1 MSKKWTETEVVL
13 LKNCIEDG
21 YTLVR
26 IQEQFFQNGF
36 KRTVGSLKYKAN
48 ALGLKLTE
56 KEAYQSVTDTVQD
69 EMIGDLTKVD
79 EEIRKTVDKLTKNVG
94 MVNRRVTVYRNRSR
108 MLLMLFVGVI
118 LVGGVLYVIG

>member
-21 YTLVR
+21 FTLVR

-36 KRTVGSLKYKAN
+36 KRTVGSLKYKVK
-48 ALGLKLTE
+48 ALGLELTE
-56 KEAYQSVTDTVQD
+56 NETYQSVTDTVQD

>member
-1 MSKKWTETEVVL
+1 MSKKGTETEVVL

-21 YTLVR
+21 FTLVR
-26 IQEQFFQNGF
+26 TQEQFFQNGF

>member
-1 MSKKWTETEVVL
+1 MSKKWTETEIVL

-26 IQEQFFQNGF
+26 IQEQFFQNGY
-36 KRTVGSLKYKAN
+36 KRTVGSLKYKAK
-48 ALGLKLTE
+48 ALGLELTE
-56 KEAYQSVTDTVQD
+56 KEEYQSVTDTVQD
-69 EMIGDLTKVD
+69 EMIGDLSKVD

-108 MLLMLFVGVI
+108 VLLMLAVGVI

>member
-1 MSKKWTETEVVL
+1 MSKKWTETEIVL

-21 YTLVR
+21 FTLVR

-36 KRTVGSLKYKAN
+36 KRTVGSLKYKVK
-48 ALGLKLTE
+48 ALGLELTE
-56 KEAYQSVTDTVQD
+56 NETYQNVTDTVQD

-108 MLLMLFVGVI
+108 MLMMLAAGLL

>member
-21 YTLVR
+21 FTLVR

-36 KRTVGSLKYKAN
+36 KRTVGSLKYKVK
-48 ALGLKLTE
+48 ALGLELTE
-56 KEAYQSVTDTVQD
+56 NETYQSVTDTVQD
-69 EMIGDLTKVD
+69 EMIGDLNKVD

-108 MLLMLFVGVI
+108 MLLMLAVGVI

>member
-1 MSKKWTETEVVL
+1 MSKKWTETEIVL

-26 IQEQFFQNGF
+26 IQEQFFQNGY
-36 KRTVGSLKYKAN
+36 KRTVGSLKYKVK
-48 ALGLKLTE
+48 ALGLELTE
-56 KEAYQSVTDTVQD
+56 NETYQSVTDTVQD
-69 EMIGDLTKVD
+69 EMIGDLGKVD

-108 MLLMLFVGVI
+108 VLLMLAVGVI

>member
-21 YTLVR
+21 FTLVR

-36 KRTVGSLKYKAN
+36 KRTVGSLKYKVK
-48 ALGLKLTE
+48 ALGLELTE
-56 KEAYQSVTDTVQD
+56 NETYQSVTDTVQD

-108 MLLMLFVGVI
+108 MLLMLFVGMI

>member
-21 YTLVR
+21 YSLVR
-26 IQEQFFQNGF
+26 IQEQFFQNGY
-36 KRTVGSLKYKAN
+36 KRTVGSLKYKVN
-48 ALGLKLTE
+48 ALGLELIENET
-56 KEAYQSVTDTVQD
+56 YQSVTDTVQD

-108 MLLMLFVGVI
+108 MLLMLVVGVI

>member
-26 IQEQFFQNGF
+26 TQEQFFQNGY
-36 KRTVGSLKYKAN
+36 KRTVGSLKYKAK
-48 ALGLKLTE
+48 ALGLELTE
-56 KEAYQSVTDTVQD
+56 KEAYQNVTDTVQD
-69 EMIGDLTKVD
+69 EMIGDLSKVD

-108 MLLMLFVGVI
+108 VLLMLAVGVI

>member
-1 MSKKWTETEVVL
+1 MSKKWTETEIVL

-26 IQEQFFQNGF
+26 IQEQFFQNGY

-79 EEIRKTVDKLTKNVG
+79 VEIRKTVDNLTKNVG
-94 MVNRRVTVYRNRSR
+94 MVNRRVTVYRNRNR
-108 MLLMLFVGVI
+108 LLWMVAAGL
-118 LVGGVLYVIG
+118 LLLGGVLYVIG

>member
-26 IQEQFFQNGF
+26 IQEQFFQNGY

-69 EMIGDLTKVD
+69 EMIGDLNKVD

>member
-1 MSKKWTETEVVL
+1 MSKKWTETEIVL

-21 YTLVR
+21 FTLVR
-26 IQEQFFQNGF
+26 IQEQFFQNGY
-36 KRTVGSLKYKAN
+36 KRTVGSLKYKVK
-48 ALGLKLTE
+48 ALGLELTE
-56 KEAYQSVTDTVQD
+56 NETYQSVTDTVQD

-108 MLLMLFVGVI
+108 MLMMLAAGLL

>member
-1 MSKKWTETEVVL
+1 MSKKWTETEIVL

-26 IQEQFFQNGF
+26 IQEQFFQNGY
-36 KRTVGSLKYKAN
+36 KRTVGSLKYKVK
-48 ALGLKLTE
+48 ALGLELTE
-56 KEAYQSVTDTVQD
+56 NETYQSVTDTVQD
-69 EMIGDLTKVD
+69 EMIGDLGKVD
-79 EEIRKTVDKLTKNVG
+79 EEIRKTVDKLTKNIG

-108 MLLMLFVGVI
+108 MLLMLAIGVI

>member
-21 YTLVR
+21 YSLVR
-26 IQEQFFQNGF
+26 IQEQFFQNGY
-36 KRTVGSLKYKAN
+36 KRTVGSLKYKVN
-48 ALGLKLTE
+48 ALGLELIENET
-56 KEAYQSVTDTVQD
+56 YQSVTDTVQD

-108 MLLMLFVGVI
+108 VLLMLIVGVI

>member
-21 YTLVR
+21 YSLVR
-26 IQEQFFQNGF
+26 IQEQFFQNGY
-36 KRTVGSLKYKAN
+36 KRTVGSLKYKVN
-48 ALGLKLTE
+48 ALGLELTE
-56 KEAYQSVTDTVQD
+56 NETYQNVTDTVQD

-79 EEIRKTVDKLTKNVG
+79 EEIRKTVDKLTKNVS

-108 MLLMLFVGVI
+108 MLLMLAVGVI

>member
-1 MSKKWTETEVVL
+1 ML

-26 IQEQFFQNGF
+26 TQEQFFQNGY
-36 KRTVGSLKYKAN
+36 KRTVGSLKYKAK
-48 ALGLKLTE
+48 ALGLELTE
-56 KEAYQSVTDTVQD
+56 KEAYQNVTDTVQD
-69 EMIGDLTKVD
+69 EMIGDLSKVD

-108 MLLMLFVGVI
+108 VLLMLAVGVI

>member
-1 MSKKWTETEVVL
+1 MSKKWTETEIVL

-26 IQEQFFQNGF
+26 IQEQFFQNGY
-36 KRTVGSLKYKAN
+36 KRTVGSLKYKVK
-48 ALGLKLTE
+48 ALGLELTE
-56 KEAYQSVTDTVQD
+56 NETYQSVTDTVQD

-108 MLLMLFVGVI
+108 VLLMLAVGVI

>member
-1 MSKKWTETEVVL
+1 MSKKWTETEIVL

-26 IQEQFFQNGF
+26 IQEQFFQNGY
-36 KRTVGSLKYKAN
+36 KRTVGSLKYKVK
-48 ALGLKLTE
+48 ALGLELTE
-56 KEAYQSVTDTVQD
+56 NETYQSVTDTVQD
-69 EMIGDLTKVD
+69 EMIGDLSKVD

-108 MLLMLFVGVI
+108 VLLMLAVGVI

>member
-26 IQEQFFQNGF
+26 IQEQFFQNGY
-36 KRTVGSLKYKAN
+36 KRTVGSLKYKAK
-48 ALGLKLTE
+48 ALGLELTE

-108 MLLMLFVGVI
+108 MLLMLAVGVI

>member
-21 YTLVR
+21 FTLVR

>member
-36 KRTVGSLKYKAN
+36 KRTVGSLKYKVK
-48 ALGLKLTE
+48 ALGLELTE
-56 KEAYQSVTDTVQD
+56 NETYQSVTDTVQD

-108 MLLMLFVGVI
+108 MLLMLFVGLI

>member
-1 MSKKWTETEVVL
+1 MSKKWTETEIVL

-21 YTLVR
+21 FTLVR
-26 IQEQFFQNGF
+26 TQEQFFQNGY
-36 KRTVGSLKYKAN
+36 KRTVGSLKYKVK
-48 ALGLKLTE
+48 ALGLELTE
-56 KEAYQSVTDTVQD
+56 NETYQNVTDTVQD
-69 EMIGDLTKVD
+69 EMIGDLNKVD

-108 MLLMLFVGVI
+108 MLMMLVAGLI

>member
-21 YTLVR
+21 FSLVR
-26 IQEQFFQNGF
+26 IQEQFFQNGY
-36 KRTVGSLKYKAN
+36 KRTVGSLKYKVK
-48 ALGLKLTE
+48 ALGLELTE
-56 KEAYQSVTDTVQD
+56 NETYQSVTDTVQD

-108 MLLMLFVGVI
+108 MLLMLAVGVI

>member
-21 YTLVR
+21 FTLVR

-36 KRTVGSLKYKAN
+36 KRTVGSLKYKVK
-48 ALGLKLTE
+48 ALGLELTE

-69 EMIGDLTKVD
+69 EMIGDLNKVD

-108 MLLMLFVGVI
+108 MLLMLFFGVI

>member
-1 MSKKWTETEVVL
+1 MSKKWTETEIVL

-26 IQEQFFQNGF
+26 IQEQFFQNGY
-36 KRTVGSLKYKAN
+36 KRTVGSMKYKVK
-48 ALGLKLTE
+48 ALGLELTE
-56 KEAYQSVTDTVQD
+56 NETYQSVTDTVQD
-69 EMIGDLTKVD
+69 EMIGDLGKVD

-108 MLLMLFVGVI
+108 VLLMLAVGVI

>member
-21 YTLVR
+21 FTLVR

-36 KRTVGSLKYKAN
+36 KRTVGSLKYKVK
-48 ALGLKLTE
+48 ALGLELTE
-56 KEAYQSVTDTVQD
+56 NETYQSVTDTVQD

-118 LVGGVLYVIG
+118 LVVGVLYVIG

>member
-21 YTLVR
+21 FTLVR

-36 KRTVGSLKYKAN
+36 KRTVGSLKYKVK
-48 ALGLKLTE
+48 ALGLELTE
-56 KEAYQSVTDTVQD
+56 NETYQSVTDTVQD

-108 MLLMLFVGVI
+108 MLLMLAVGVI

>member
-36 KRTVGSLKYKAN
+36 KRTVGSLKYKAK
-48 ALGLKLTE
+48 ALGLELTE
-56 KEAYQSVTDTVQD
+56 KEAYQNVTDTVQD
-69 EMIGDLTKVD
+69 EMIGDLSKVD

-108 MLLMLFVGVI
+108 VLLMLAVGVI

>member
-21 YTLVR
+21 FTLVR

-36 KRTVGSLKYKAN
+36 KRTVGSLKYKVK
-48 ALGLKLTE
+48 ALGLELTE
-56 KEAYQSVTDTVQD
+56 NETYQSVTDTVQD

-79 EEIRKTVDKLTKNVG
+79 EEIRKTVDKLTKNVS

-108 MLLMLFVGVI
+108 MLLMLAVGVI

>member
-1 MSKKWTETEVVL
+1 MSKKWTETEIVL

-21 YTLVR
+21 FTLVR
-26 IQEQFFQNGF
+26 IQEQFFQNGY
-36 KRTVGSLKYKAN
+36 KRTVGSLKYKVK
-48 ALGLKLTE
+48 ALGLELTE
-56 KEAYQSVTDTVQD
+56 NETYQNVTDTVQD
-69 EMIGDLTKVD
+69 EMIGDLNKVD

-108 MLLMLFVGVI
+108 MLMMLAAGLL

>member
-36 KRTVGSLKYKAN
+36 KRTVGSLKYKVK
-48 ALGLKLTE
+48 ALGLELTE
-56 KEAYQSVTDTVQD
+56 NETYQSVTDTVQD

>member
-1 MSKKWTETEVVL
+1 MSKKWTETEIVL

-21 YTLVR
+21 FTLVR
-26 IQEQFFQNGF
+26 IQEQFFQNGY
-36 KRTVGSLKYKAN
+36 KRTVGSLKYKVK
-48 ALGLKLTE
+48 ALGLELTE
-56 KEAYQSVTDTVQD
+56 NETYQNVTDTVQD

-108 MLLMLFVGVI
+108 MLMMLAAGLLV
-118 LVGGVLYVIG
+118 VGGVLYVIG

>member
-21 YTLVR
+21 YSLVR
-26 IQEQFFQNGF
+26 IQEQFFQNGY
-36 KRTVGSLKYKAN
+36 KRTVGSLKYKVN
-48 ALGLKLTE
+48 ALGLELIENET
-56 KEAYQSVTDTVQD
+56 YQSVTDTVQD

-79 EEIRKTVDKLTKNVG
+79 EEIRKTVDKLTKNVS

>member
-1 MSKKWTETEVVL
+1 MSKKWTETEIVL

-21 YTLVR
+21 FTLVR
-26 IQEQFFQNGF
+26 IQEQFFQNGY
-36 KRTVGSLKYKAN
+36 KRTVGSLKYKVK
-48 ALGLKLTE
+48 ALGLELTE
-56 KEAYQSVTDTVQD
+56 NETYQNVTDTVQD

-108 MLLMLFVGVI
+108 MLMMLAAGLL